1 MMRMTLQGFYEWDNH
16 LFDDVVLPS
25 GLDKD
30 VLIRTIIRKSG
41 DLYSYYQQPDRLKQ
55 NITDW
60 FNVAMYE
67 QFKRMYEVITVTYDP
82 IHNFTRTK
90 HDFEQNY
97 GNVHSVAS
105 GETHRGDSQENLV
118 NSFDSST
125 YKKDSKQEGK
135 ENANSSND
143 VTTDTSDALT
153 IDSTE
158 SGNIGNIKTTD
169 FIQDEL
175 RLRTYNLYNQ
185 IASMFEDEFL
195 VQIY

>member
-1 MMRMTLQGFYEWDNH
+1 MMRTTLYGFYQWDEH

-41 DLYSYYQQPDRLKQ
+41 DLYTYYQQPVVLKQ
-55 NITDW
+55 SITDW

-82 IHNFTRTK
+82 IHNFSRTK

-97 GNVHSVAS
+97 GKVHSEAEGQTNQS
-105 GETHRGDSQENLV
+105 SSEENFV

-125 YKKDSKQEGK
+125 YKKDNRSDGT
-135 ENANSSND
+135 NDASSSNE
-143 VTTDTSDALT
+143 VTTNTEDALT
-153 IDSTE
+153 KDSTE

-169 FIQDEL
+169 FIQEEL